1 MGHGPIFQASTLVLQ
16 RVSFDLS
23 WSIVMFYCLLNVVC
37 SCYVN
42 KKMPRIANR
51 RVLRRFNENQRR
63 LLAFYL
69 LITAN
74 WLERELWEHPFCL
87 EACTKGEFFVTY
99 PDLRKYPAKFFR
111 TYRMSIRQ
119 FDNLLHLLR
128 PVIEKQI
135 NNYRETISAEECLV
149 ITLR

>member
-1 MGHGPIFQASTLVLQ
+1 
-16 RVSFDLS
+16 
-23 WSIVMFYCLLNVVC
+23 
-37 SCYVN
+37 
-42 KKMPRIANR
+42 MPRIANR
-51 RVLRRFNENQRR
+51 RVRRLFNENQRR

-74 WLERELWEHPFCL
+74 WLERELWVHPFCL

-99 PDLRKYPAKFFR
+99 PDLRKYAAKFFR

-128 PVIEKQI
+128 PVIEKQS
-135 NNYRETISAEECLV
+135 NNYRETISAEERLV